1 MIPAQDTKYVNL
13 PVSWRTAIA
22 IAGAAVFCTLLY
34 KYTFR
39 AWFQADDFAWL
50 GLRLQVHNW
59 HDFWRAMFTPL
70 AGGSVRPLTDRAF
83 FLAFSTLFG
92 IHALP
97 YRIAIYVIQLSAIA
111 LLGVVA

>member
-1 MIPAQDTKYVNL
+1 MTPSPIHKSASLSPA
-13 PVSWRTAIA
+13 WRTGIA
-22 IAGAAVFCTLLY
+22 IAGAAVFCTVLY

-50 GLRLQVHNW
+50 GLRLQVHSW
-59 HDFWRAMFTPL
+59 PDFWRAMFVPL

-97 YRIAIYVIQLSAIA
+97 YRIA
-111 LLGVVA
+111 